1 MPPRTATLL
10 IGRDIGAAWGRTQA
24 EELTRHLELRLKQ
37 PVVLCWADDS
47 VADFSDSIQSLVNAE
62 ISRLIVSPLGLLPIP
77 ETGPI
82 PLALARAG
90 QQWPSLTFHTAAPLT
105 WLDWA
110 GWLQRTAID
119 NLTADD
125 RTPESSALLL
135 VGRGSSSALEN
146 ADLARL
152 AQLLRDTGPFAL
164 VEHAFVEG
172 TRPSIPDAIRHVVDA
187 GLSTAVAVPWLLD
200 EEGDEQQFRALVGR
214 DAGRRDID
222 VRIAIPQLAHPALVN
237 LLVSNHLAAL
247 AERPIEF
254 GTASPAAGP
263 GRPLAVPDTAAG
275 ISPEE
280 AYELQQLQ
288 RRINALLPSEYKGR
302 FEEVSPQSMG
312 SAGLKYDNEGKV
324 AWGEI
329 WTSFCDLAL
338 AGGPPHRGKLL
349 EAVTAADALAD
360 EDNYKAVV
368 AEIERGIRLV
378 TSLPVVSSAV
388 AGWVGV
394 RCESEEMAVWLMRAI
409 IVENIMVRREGDTL
423 YLPAGPQ
430 FTLKREIKNV
440 ITAIAKTT
448 HYWKAHLLTR
458 RQSDDLQ

>member
-10 IGRDIGAAWGRTQA
+10 IARDVGARWGRRQA
-24 EELTRHLELRLKQ
+24 EALTCHLELRLKQ
-37 PVVLCWADDS
+37 PVVLCWADDP
-47 VADFSDSIQSLVNAE
+47 VTVFSGSIQSLVNAE
-62 ISRLIVSPLGLLPIP
+62 ISRLVVSPLGLLPIP

-82 PLALARAG
+82 PLSLARAS
-90 QQWPSLTFHTAAPLT
+90 QQWPSLAFHLAAPLT

-110 GWLQRTAID
+110 GWLQRTAFD
-119 NLTADD
+119 AVTAGDQ
-125 RTPESSALLL
+125 TPESSALLL
-135 VGRGSSSALEN
+135 VGRGSSNAMEN

-152 AQLLRDTGPFAL
+152 AQLLRDTGTFAR
-164 VEHAFVEG
+164 VEHAYLDG
-172 TRPSIPDAIRHVVDA
+172 TRPSISDAIRHLVGD
-187 GLSTAVAVPWLLD
+187 GLPTAVVVPWLLAG
-200 EEGDEQQFRALVGR
+200 EEDQQQFGALVER
-214 DAGRRDID
+214 SAEQPDVDI
-222 VRIAIPQLAHPALVN
+222 RIAMPQLAHPALVN

-247 AERPIEF
+247 ADRPIVF
-254 GTASPAAGP
+254 GAESSAAGP
-263 GRPLAVPDTAAG
+263 GLPLAVPATAAG
-275 ISPEE
+275 VSPEE

-288 RRINALLPSEYKGR
+288 RRINALLPTEYKGR

-312 SAGLKYDNEGKV
+312 SAGLKYDSKGKV

-338 AGGPPHRGKLL
+338 AGGPPHRGTLL
-349 EAVTAADALAD
+349 EAVTTAEALAD

-394 RCESEEMAVWLMRAI
+394 RCESVEMAVWLMRAI

-423 YLPAGPQ
+423 YLPAGPR

-458 RQSDDLQ
+458 RQSDDQE